1 MYIAKLNPTEKSSFF
16 VEDFVEDFPINDKA
30 PIDKICQVIAEMALC
45 KPPQVLG
52 YRTKGALTKARIL
65 ETLLNAA
72 ALADDAL
79 RQCVLDLRE
88 PKKQMLFVGLKPMP
102 TASENITR
110 AILRFV
116 PQPPRYTEEANISLI
131 RYAVRAVYKFGFS
144 YKEAK
149 MVCEALVGGL
159 YIEDFVITR
168 CRRSASLVV
177 HSAMVKQAATKLL
190 TIDSLSCFGGIAMF
204 AHRVQKI
211 IDKKSRQ
218 DSDQDQKPL
227 GCQHPYQEL
236 AGQIN
241 LTSQP
246 KGKMTIYKSSE
257 QHLASIVKA
266 MAMQAK
272 AIVLDCETFG
282 INEGDGLHPWK
293 NRLRL
298 IQLAFLFGDDYQILI
313 IDMGL
318 GDNLSNDLFS
328 CLEGTFSTEKK
339 DELLNEILNEI
350 AEILESSV
358 PVLGH
363 NITFDI
369 LTLATKIKKP
379 IRPKN
384 IIDTMIGAKIA
395 LGFYGGGE
403 GYSRSPLFKFGLDEV
418 VRRFAG
424 LDIDKSCQKSDWG
437 CGWLS
442 ELQLEYAAMDV
453 YATAVAFCGLVGFMA
468 DTSLGF
474 HYEGSFQAW
483 QLENDFATVAATM
496 TLNGLPCDYATA
508 SRHRTAVLQIEQNL
522 LKQWYDLC
530 DLNPTQ
536 KQKLKDYCN
545 TKYGLKLTSFNKEAI
560 ALHSDIPLIKL
571 SLQLSAL
578 KAYQDDVNNFLNSAN
593 AFPDKR
599 IRTLF
604 NPITGT
610 GRMSSSKLKQ
620 SSDFANLARVKAKPV
635 KLLEELQPPN
645 PREIVRAGEG
655 WAFLVIDLA
664 ASHARIAAEVFSDD
678 VAIALQNDDS
688 IDSHSKIAYH
698 VLLSQGIDIPWETI
712 SKINNKW
719 HYKEGEAKID
729 LANFTPAQISK
740 IKAARNIA
748 KNTFYG
754 WLNGAGANRIQ
765 ATIKEQTNTEPS
777 IELCKA
783 AIEGCRLLCPDFER
797 HRKSFMNGLK
807 SLVFE
812 YEGKMLAPIPISQV
826 NTQIVCQAYQ
836 NDDGYEA
843 PYTQSLAAIWS
854 RIEATIMKKAIT
866 NLQQKLDD
874 NPEWAQVKIVNF
886 VYDEINIEAPKELAL
901 DVATVARD
909 CIEDAFQSILKQ
921 VKSGLETDTSKYVCK
936 SWADK

>member
-1 MYIAKLNPTEKSSFF
+1 MYLAQLNPTENSF
-16 VEDFVEDFPINDKA
+16 FVEDFPINVHE
-30 PIDKICQVIAEMALC
+30 PIDKICQVIADMASC
-45 KPPQVLG
+45 KPKEVLG
-52 YRTKGALTKARIL
+52 YRTKGALSKARVI
-65 ETLLNAA
+65 ETLLNAHE
-72 ALADDAL
+72 LGETT
-79 RQCVLDLRE
+79 QCVLDLRQ
-88 PKKQMLFVGLKPMP
+88 PVKPLFFVGLKPLP
-102 TASENITR
+102 VAEGRSENIAK

-116 PQPPRYTEEANISLI
+116 PQPPQLTEAAKISFY
-131 RYAVRAVYKFGFS
+131 RYAVRAAHRFKLT

-149 MVCEALVGGL
+149 QVLFAIIGGL
-159 YIEDFVITR
+159 YIEEFCLKR
-168 CRRSASLVV
+168 HRRSASLVIPDSV
-177 HSAMVKQAATKLL
+177 IKQAATLLL
-190 TIDSLSCFGGIAMF
+190 TVNSAYDFGGSAMF
-204 AHRVQKI
+204 TSRVQNLI
-211 IDKKSRQ
+211 ARAQAQ
-218 DSDQDQKPL
+218 DTPPEDVCL
-227 GCQHPYQEL
+227 HPYQEL

-246 KGKMTIYKSSE
+246 KGKMTIHKISE

-266 MAMQAK
+266 LAMQAK

-282 INEGDGLHPWK
+282 INEGDGIHPWK

-298 IQLAFLFGDDYQILI
+298 IQLAFLFGDDYRILI

-328 CLEGTFSTEKK
+328 CLDGAEDTEKK
-339 DELLNEILNEI
+339 DALLNEI
-350 AEILESSV
+350 AEILESFC

-363 NITFDI
+363 NITFDV

-403 GYSRSPLFKFGLDEV
+403 GYSRSPLFKFGLGEV
-418 VRRFAG
+418 VQRFAG

-442 ELQLEYAAMDV
+442 ELQFEYAAMDV
-453 YATAVAFCGLVGFMA
+453 YATAAAFCGLVGFMA

-474 HYEGSFQAW
+474 HYEGSFEAW
-483 QLENDFATVAATM
+483 QLENDFAMVAATM

-508 SRHRTAVLQIEQNL
+508 ERHRTAIAKIEQDL

-530 DLNPTQ
+530 GLNPTQ

-545 TKYGLKLTSFNKEAI
+545 TKYGLKLTSFTKEAI

-593 AFPDKR
+593 AFSDKR

-645 PREIVRAGEG
+645 PREIVRAGDG
-655 WAFLVIDLA
+655 WSFLVIDLA

-719 HYKEGEAKID
+719 PYKEGEAKVD
-729 LANFTPAQISK
+729 LTTFTPEQISE

-754 WLNGAGANRIQ
+754 WLNGAGAHRVQ

-783 AIEGCRLLCPDFER
+783 AIEGCRLLCPDFESN
-797 HRKSFMNGLK
+797 RKSFMNGLK

-836 NDDGYEA
+836 NDDGTYEA

-886 VYDEINIEAPKELAL
+886 VYDEINIEAPEELAL